1 VEITI
6 ADDGGGLDMERIRQC
21 AIERKLLD
29 PKDADPDRIQALIFE
44 PGFSTSDHATGLSG
58 RGVGMD
64 VVKRNIKRL
73 RGEVRLHSESGKG
86 ISITLS
92 IPLTLVIIEGLLV
105 RINGFDYVIT
115 LSQVQECVDMT
126 PDIRIDGN
134 DGRILNLRGQTIP
147 VISVRESLGVKAAY
161 QGKPRFVIVANENHC
176 VGLMVDAV
184 LGRKQVVI
192 KPLSTNMRQIKIISG
207 ATILGDG
214 SVALILD
221 IAEIIKA
228 KSEKL
233 DVTQGGTR

>member
-1 VEITI
+1 
-6 ADDGGGLDMERIRQC
+6 
-21 AIERKLLD
+21 
-29 PKDADPDRIQALIFE
+29 
-44 PGFSTSDHATGLSG
+44 
-58 RGVGMD
+58 
-64 VVKRNIKRL
+64 
-73 RGEVRLHSESGKG
+73 
-86 ISITLS
+86 
-92 IPLTLVIIEGLLV
+92 
-105 RINGFDYVIT
+105 
-115 LSQVQECVDMT
+115 MT